1 MWSCLREEKCPQ
13 NRKEFCG
20 INSGKPKIIS
30 YHIEYDERE
39 RKREECYL
47 EHVIL
52 CYEEWQ
58 KKKRRFINSLIRR
71 FAVFCKIEVNND
83 LIADIENGLRIII
96 AHHDIGKLSY
106 EYRKGE
112 WYRHE
117 IISAHIVHD
126 ILLNS
131 LPRRLYKDLLSAILS
146 AATYLHHEA
155 LQLSR
160 KWFEL
165 RSPTFDYLTSKIGD
179 KSFTFGEGSYQFFEA
194 TNAIYNLNNVI
205 RNYSLP
211 EKVSGEE
218 IVETIGNFIS
228 SLDSASNINAARLCL
243 ASIVL
248 LINEIDNEA
257 AEKGRSYATI

>member
-20 INSGKPKIIS
+20 INFGEPKIIS
-30 YHIEYDERE
+30 YHVEYDERE

-52 CYEEWQ
+52 CYEEWER
-58 KKKRRFINSLIRR
+58 KKRKFINSLVRR
-71 FAVFCKIEVNND
+71 FASFCKVEVSND
-83 LIADIENGLRIII
+83 LIADIENGLRIAI
-96 AHHDIGKLSY
+96 AHHDVGKLSD
-106 EYRKGE
+106 EYRRGE

-117 IISAHIVHD
+117 VISARIVHS

-131 LPRRLYKDLLSAILS
+131 LPQRSYKDLLSAILS

-160 KWFEL
+160 GWFKL

-179 KSFTFGEGSYQFFEA
+179 KSFTFGEGADQFFEA
-194 TNAIYNLNNVI
+194 TNAIYSLDSVMH
-205 RNYSLP
+205 NYSLP

-228 SLDSASNINAARLCL
+228 SLDSAPNINAARLCL
-243 ASIVL
+243 ASMVL
-248 LINEIDNEA
+248 LINEIDDKV

>member
-20 INSGKPKIIS
+20 INSGKPKIKS

-39 RKREECYL
+39 EKREECYL

-52 CYEEWQ
+52 CYEEWER
-58 KKKRRFINSLIRR
+58 KKKRFIKSLTRR
-71 FAVFCKIEVNND
+71 FAAFCKLEVDND
-83 LIADIENGLRIII
+83 LITNIENGLRIAV
-96 AHHDIGKLSY
+96 AHHDVGKLSN
-106 EYRKGE
+106 EYKWGK

-117 IISAHIVHD
+117 IISACIVHS

-131 LPRRLYKDLLSAILS
+131 LPQRPYKDLLSAILS

-155 LQLSR
+155 LQLSHR
-160 KWFEL
+160 WFEL

-179 KSFTFGEGSYQFFEA
+179 KSFTFGEGANQFFEV

-205 RNYSLP
+205 YNYSLP
-211 EKVSGEE
+211 ERVSGEE

-228 SLDSASNINAARLCL
+228 SLDSAPNINAARLCL
-243 ASIVL
+243 ASMAL

-257 AEKGRSYATI
+257 AGRGRSYATI